1 MSISDLKSM
10 EERLHMAL
18 VNGEGGVGLRATT
31 IAPLH
36 SDLSSF
42 DYSFDD
48 WLLANLRS
56 SYEFCNSIQWKGLF
70 ACACWFIWKW
80 RCSAI
85 FDPQFRPP
93 FNPRLS
99 HNGSIAAG
107 GLIRNSDGDWVCGFS
122 ANLGVGDIHVAE
134 LWALCNGLKMAAG
147 QNVTHILVESDSA
160 VVVNLVKGE

>member
-1 MSISDLKSM
+1 MGNGLT
-10 EERLHMAL
+10 E
-18 VNGEGGVGLRATT
+18 NGEVGPSLPA
-31 IAPLH
+31 H
-36 SDLSSF
+36 D
-42 DYSFDD
+42 
-48 WLLANLRS
+48 
-56 SYEFCNSIQWKGLF
+56 SYFQAHYIRLNW
-70 ACACWFIWKW
+70 AC
-80 RCSAI
+80 SI
-85 FDPQFRPP
+85 FDSQNQVLLKWSLPP
-93 FNPRLS
+93 CDVLKLNIDGSRLS